1 MEKLNWSSGLL
12 NIKECLQQE
21 LNFFGEKP
29 FLIVITGCTCSGKTF
44 LAKELSDILYPLV
57 TPVIS
62 IDDYYKDIRD
72 QTLPRDEN
80 GHPLFN
86 CPEAYRFEE
95 LLKDISELRRGRGI
109 WTPKYDM
116 SANTYLDKRGTWLN
130 PSQALIV
137 EGLFAI
143 NFLNGFAKQL
153 KIYLDLDFDLA
164 LRRCVARD
172 TQKYQIDADKISR
185 VFSKKVWPNQLEFVV
200 NQKNDADII
209 IYQ

>member
-1 MEKLNWSSGLL
+1 MKKLNWSSGLL
-12 NIKECLQQE
+12 HIKECLQQE
-21 LNFFGEKP
+21 LNLSGEKP
-29 FLIVITGCTCSGKTF
+29 FLIVIAGCTCSGKTF

-86 CPEAYRFEE
+86 CPEAYRSEE
-95 LLKDISELRRGRGI
+95 LLKDISELKSGRGI

-116 SANTYLDKRGTWLN
+116 STNTYLDKRGAWVN

-143 NFLNGFAKQL
+143 NFLNNFSRQL

-164 LRRCVARD
+164 LRRCITRD
-172 TQKYQIDADKISR
+172 TQKYQVDSDKISR
-185 VFSKKVWPNQLEFVV
+185 VFSKKVWPNQLKFVV
-200 NQKNDADII
+200 NQENDADII

>member
-12 NIKECLQQE
+12 NIKERLQEE
-21 LNFFGEKP
+21 LARFGEKP
-29 FLIVITGCTCSGKTF
+29 FLIVIAGSTCSGKTF
-44 LAKELSDILYPLV
+44 LAKELSEILHPLV

-62 IDDYYKDIRD
+62 IDDYYKDICD

-86 CPEAYRFEE
+86 RLEAYRFEE
-95 LLKDISELRRGRGI
+95 LSKDISELRRGRGI
-109 WTPKYDM
+109 WTPRYDM
-116 SANTYLDKRGTWLN
+116 LANTYLDKRGTWIN
-130 PSQALIV
+130 PSQVLIV

-143 NFLNGFAKQL
+143 DFLNGFTRQL

-164 LRRCVARD
+164 LRRCIARD
-172 TQKYQIDADKISR
+172 TQKYQIDSAKISR
-185 VFSKKVWPNQLEFVV
+185 VFSKKVWPDQLEFVL
-200 NQKNDADII
+200 NQKKDADII

>member
-21 LNFFGEKP
+21 LNFSGEKP
-29 FLIVITGCTCSGKTF
+29 FLIVIAGCTCSGKTF
-44 LAKELSDILYPLV
+44 LAKELSEILHPLE

-80 GHPLFN
+80 GYPLFN

-95 LLKDISELRRGRGI
+95 LLKDISELRRGQGI

-116 SANTYLDKRGTWLN
+116 STNTCLNKRGAWIN
-130 PSQALIV
+130 SSQVLIV

-143 NFLNGFAKQL
+143 NFLNGFTRQL

-164 LRRCVARD
+164 LRRCIIRD
-172 TQKYQIDADKISR
+172 TQKYQIDAAKISR
-185 VFSKKVWPNQLEFVV
+185 VFSEKVWPNQLKFVV
-200 NQKNDADII
+200 NQKNEADII

>member
-1 MEKLNWSSGLL
+1 MEKFNWSSGLL
-12 NIKECLQQE
+12 NVKERLQEE
-21 LNFFGEKP
+21 LTRSGEKP
-29 FLIVITGCTCSGKTF
+29 FLIVIAGCSCSGKTF
-44 LAKELSDILYPLV
+44 LAQELSIVLHPIV

-80 GHPLFN
+80 GRPLFN
-86 CPEAYRFEE
+86 RLEAYRVEE
-95 LLKDISELRRGRGI
+95 LSKDISELRRGRGI

-116 SANTYLDKRGTWLN
+116 STNTYLDKRGVWINL
-130 PSQALIV
+130 SQVLIV

-143 NFLNGFAKQL
+143 NFLNGFTRQL

-164 LRRCVARD
+164 LRRCIARD
-172 TQKYQIDADKISR
+172 TAKYQIDSAKISR
-185 VFSKKVWPNQLEFVV
+185 VFSGKVWPDQLEFVM
-200 NQKNDADII
+200 NQQKKADII